1 MYNGK
6 INILI
11 LVNQNNNIFYLNMS
25 YVFVKIFP

>member
-11 LVNQNNNIFYLNMS
+11 LENQNTNIFYLNMS
-25 YVFVKIFP
+25 YVSVKIFP